1 MGNLIMQIFRGMKG
15 SYAFQLLG
23 KAFLRLRTAV
33 MNPFQRVVR
42 RVQQIFNVNIITSR
56 LVAPINAKVRKILN
70 GEAKSPEDYFTIGRF
85 WISKM
90 LVYFLILAG
99 CAAVFIY
106 FNWIAAPVSDTTAT
120 SNLITT
126 VYYDYDDMD
135 LGDYTGKANIRA
147 ANGEVVYTGDIK
159 AGVCSGSGTL
169 WNQDG
174 LKIYEGSFE
183 NNKFSG
189 TGTLYNADGN
199 PQYTGKF
206 ADNQF
211 SGDGILYYPDKTVQ
225 YEGTFENG
233 AFNGEGVLYN
243 EQGIMIYEGNFQ
255 SGAYHGQGTSYY
267 DSGIKKYEGEF
278 YMGREQGKGIRYASS
293 GRELFEGQFARDH
306 IQYESLLGLSLED
319 AEVMLKE
326 TPIVYYSEGETS
338 FLYEK
343 NKVIL
348 RADCLVELKLSGTD
362 SAEGTGWYL
371 PDEDGETLAETEESK
386 LDETDTAVGTTEGT
400 TSETGSTATEKKTK
414 EQELM
419 ESLPAGN
426 RYYAYYYLS
435 DEEWQPESTLDKS
448 KITITAVT
456 TYDND
461 LDLKFLEGYEMT
473 PENGAT
479 NLQECVAIERV
490 RFTVPT
496 AFSSISYELVTR
508 NSSHVEVGG
517 INLAEAIYEE
527 VYEADN
533 IRYRLCY
540 QMSEPDQLMFLTVE
554 NE

>member
-1 MGNLIMQIFRGMKG
+1 
-15 SYAFQLLG
+15 
-23 KAFLRLRTAV
+23 
-33 MNPFQRVVR
+33 
-42 RVQQIFNVNIITSR
+42 
-56 LVAPINAKVRKILN
+56 
-70 GEAKSPEDYFTIGRF
+70 
-85 WISKM
+85 M
-90 LVYFLILAG
+90 LVYFLIMAG

-386 LDETDTAVGTTEGT
+386 LDETDTAAGTTEGT

>member
-1 MGNLIMQIFRGMKG
+1 M
-15 SYAFQLLG
+15 
-23 KAFLRLRTAV
+23 
-33 MNPFQRVVR
+33 
-42 RVQQIFNVNIITSR
+42 
-56 LVAPINAKVRKILN
+56 
-70 GEAKSPEDYFTIGRF
+70 
-85 WISKM
+85 
-90 LVYFLILAG
+90 
-99 CAAVFIY
+99 
-106 FNWIAAPVSDTTAT
+106 
-120 SNLITT
+120 
-126 VYYDYDDMD
+126 
-135 LGDYTGKANIRA
+135 
-147 ANGEVVYTGDIK
+147 
-159 AGVCSGSGTL
+159 CSGSGTL

-267 DSGIKKYEGEF
+267 DTGIKKYEGEF

-386 LDETDTAVGTTEGT
+386 LDETDTAAGTTEGT